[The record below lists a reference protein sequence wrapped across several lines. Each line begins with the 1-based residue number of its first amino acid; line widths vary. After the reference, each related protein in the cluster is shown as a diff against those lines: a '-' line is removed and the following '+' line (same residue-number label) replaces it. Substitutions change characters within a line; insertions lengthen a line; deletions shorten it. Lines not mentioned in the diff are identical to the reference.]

1 MEMKKNR
8 IVYVIGSMGLGG
20 AEKHIVNVA
29 SELKKQGWDPHFF
42 LIIHGGPLSKTL
54 EENNIPIHSVEFPN
68 WFPAIIKHKKTRF
81 AIVHLFSFF
90 MFIYKYWKIRPDIT
104 HFFLPTAY
112 ILGGIASLLSPV
124 KARIMSRR
132 SLNDYKQEQ
141 PISFFVEK
149 RLHKFMDV
157 ICGNSK
163 AILEQLKVEG
173 VDSSK
178 LQLIYN
184 GVDAKK
190 YHPNHDKTIYREKL
204 GIPKDALVFVIIANL
219 IPYKGHVDLIN
230 AFGKI
235 KNDIGQDWVL
245 LCLGRD
251 DGIQS
256 ALYAETQKFNIEN
269 NILFLGSQSNVEDY
283 LIASDVGILS
293 SHQEGFSNAILE
305 CMSSGLPMVVTDV
318 GGNAEAVIN
327 EKQGFVV
334 PHHNPLAL
342 SEAILKL
349 AHDKKLRDKMGKSAR
364 DRALNTFDIDSCINQ
379 YNKMYTKLIK

>member
-1 MEMKKNR
+1 MKKKS
-8 IVYVIGSMGLGG
+8 IVYVIGSMELGG

-29 SELKKQGWDPHFF
+29 SELKKQGWDPQFF
-42 LIIHGGPLSKTL
+42 VITHGGPLSKIL
-54 EENNIPIHSVEFPN
+54 QQNNIPIHSIEFPN
-68 WFPAIIKHKKTRF
+68 WFPTIIKHKKTRLV
-81 AIVHLFSFF
+81 IVHLFSFM

-112 ILGGIASLLSPV
+112 VVGGIASLLSPV
-124 KARIMSRR
+124 KTRIMSRR
-132 SLNDYKQEQ
+132 SLNDYKQKQ
-141 PISFFVEK
+141 PILFFIEK
-149 RLHKFMDV
+149 KLHKFMDV
-157 ICGNSK
+157 ICGNSQ

-190 YHPNHDKTIYREKL
+190 YHPNSDKLIYRDSL
-204 GIPKDALVFVIIANL
+204 GIPQDALVFVIIANL
-219 IPYKGHVDLIN
+219 IPYKGHIDLIN

-235 KNDIGQDWVL
+235 KNDIRQDWVL

-256 ALYAETQKFNIEN
+256 TLYEETQKFNIEG
-269 NILFLGSQSNVEDY
+269 NIRFLGSQQNVEDY

-305 CMSSGLPMVVTDV
+305 CMSSGLPMIVTDV
-318 GGNAEAVIN
+318 GGNAEAVIDG
-327 EKQGFVV
+327 EQGFVV
-334 PHHNPLAL
+334 PPHNPQAL

-349 AHDKKLRDKMGKSAR
+349 AHDKKLRDKMAKSAR